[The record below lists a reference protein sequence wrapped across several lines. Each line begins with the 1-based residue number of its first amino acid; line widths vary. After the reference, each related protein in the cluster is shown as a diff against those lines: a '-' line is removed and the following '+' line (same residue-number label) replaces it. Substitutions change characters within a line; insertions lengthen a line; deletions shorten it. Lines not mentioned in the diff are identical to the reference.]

1 MLRCIIIFQ
10 TSTKSSSV
18 AFSTGQNIPKKNKA
32 GALPE
37 KQKLIFEALEASR
50 SDKHNVGRRK
60 KILKE
65 TMKKQDK

>member
-1 MLRCIIIFQ
+1 M
-10 TSTKSSSV
+10 
-18 AFSTGQNIPKKNKA
+18 AFSTGQNIPKKIKA

-37 KQKLIFEALEASR
+37 KQRLLFEALEASR

-65 TMKKQDK
+65 TMKKHDK